1 MIYKF
6 CIVSDEV
13 DNFKL
18 EIAIDSDDTFL
29 RLRNA
34 ILDSI
39 GYTKD
44 QLDSFFICDDDW
56 TKRQEITL
64 EEMDT
69 DSDEDTW
76 LMEDTRLN
84 DLIEDE
90 GQKLIYV
97 FDYLT
102 DRCFFME
109 MKEMQPGKSLLDPLC
124 QRKVGNAPKQVIDIE
139 EMNESLAKK
148 SAASSIDDLD
158 ADFYG
163 DESFNEDEFDLEGFD
178 DMSFKE

>member
-29 RLRNA
+29 RLRNT

-39 GYTKD
+39 GYSKD
-44 QLDSFFICDDDW
+44 QLDSFFLCEDDW
-56 TKRQEITL
+56 SKGQEITL

-69 DSDEDTW
+69 DSDEDMW
-76 LMEDTRLN
+76 LMEDTRLS
-84 DLIEDE
+84 DFIEDE

-97 FDYLT
+97 FDYMT

-109 MKEMQPGKSLLDPLC
+109 MKEMQPGKSLFDPLC
-124 QRKVGNAPKQVIDIE
+124 QRKVGNAPKQFVDIDEINDSLSKKAVASATIE
-139 EMNESLAKK
+139 E
-148 SAASSIDDLD
+148 LD
-158 ADFYG
+158 EDFYG

-178 DMSFKE
+178 DFKE

>member
-6 CIVSDEV
+6 RIVSDEV

-34 ILDSI
+34 ILEAV
-39 GYTKD
+39 GYSKD

-56 TKRQEITL
+56 SKEKEITL

-69 DSDEDTW
+69 DSDQDVW
-76 LMEDTRLN
+76 LMEDTQLSE
-84 DLIEDE
+84 LIEDE

-97 FDYLT
+97 FDYMT
-102 DRCFFME
+102 ERCFFME
-109 MKEMQPGKSLLDPLC
+109 MKEIVTGKTLLDPLC
-124 QRKVGNAPKQVIDIE
+124 QRKEGKAPEQFVDIDEYKPSAPATTIE
-139 EMNESLAKK
+139 DMDE
-148 SAASSIDDLD
+148 
-158 ADFYG
+158 DFYG
-163 DESFNEDEFDLEGFD
+163 SNDYNDDELVDLDGIEDMGN
-178 DMSFKE
+178 

>member
-1 MIYKF
+1 
-6 CIVSDEV
+6 
-13 DNFKL
+13 
-18 EIAIDSDDTFL
+18 
-29 RLRNA
+29 
-34 ILDSI
+34 
-39 GYTKD
+39 
-44 QLDSFFICDDDW
+44 
-56 TKRQEITL
+56 
-64 EEMDT
+64 MDT

-139 EMNESLAKK
+139 EMNENLAKK